1 KVAIDR
7 VHAENNGT
15 GFKANATNGSISET
29 IRESVA
35 AANTST
41 GVQGT
46 GTGVISMI
54 MDHTAV
60 VNNGVGA
67 VGTGILADTSSNVT
81 IRISDVTVSGNP
93 VGLSTSG
100 GAKISSFGDNHISG
114 NATDGAPTPPNIPVL

>member
-1 KVAIDR
+1 VAIDR